1 MNAMEVM
8 SNFRHEKILF
18 VNNEKAGLKAIIAV
32 HNTNLGPAIGGC
44 RLWPYASFDDALFD
58 VTRLS
63 RGMSHKNAV
72 AGLPHGG
79 GKGVII
85 ADPSQK
91 TEAMFEAFGEAVN
104 NLGGDYITA
113 EDVNTDTNDALV
125 MLRKTKY
132 LCGLPHGGGKGVIIA
147 DPSMKTEAMFEAFG
161 EAVESLGGDY
171 ITAEDVNTTCD
182 DALVMM
188 RKTSHIC
195 GLPMNS
201 GDPSPFTARGCWQ
214 GIKATAKV
222 ALGRNDLEG
231 LTVTVQGLGKVGYDL
246 CRYLHND
253 GAKLFVGNLRN
264 KEALERARDEFGAT
278 ILENDQI
285 MTQECDILAPCALGA
300 ILNYNTIPNLN
311 CKAVA
316 GAANNQILDDEC
328 GRMLKARGIYYAPDF
343 VINGGGVINAAAEV
357 DGPYNKDEVLV
368 KVDNIYTTIE
378 HILSESKKT
387 GEPEGVIATRY
398 AESLIYR

>member
-1 MNAMEVM
+1 MNAMTEM
-8 SNFRHEKILF
+8 SKYHHQKVLF

-44 RLWPYASFDDALFD
+44 RLWPYESYDAALFD
-58 VTRLS
+58 VLRLS

-91 TEAMFEAFGEAVN
+91 TEAMLEAFA
-104 NLGGDYITA
+104 
-113 EDVNTDTNDALV
+113 
-125 MLRKTKY
+125 
-132 LCGLPHGGGKGVIIA
+132 
-147 DPSMKTEAMFEAFG
+147 

-171 ITAEDVNTTCD
+171 ITAEDVNTDCD
-182 DALVMM
+182 DALVML
-188 RKTSHIC
+188 RKTKHIC

-222 ALGRNDLEG
+222 ALGRDSLEG
-231 LTVTVQGLGKVGYDL
+231 VTIAVQGLGKVGYDL

-253 GAKLFVGNLRN
+253 GAKLIVGNRSN
-264 KEALERARDEFGAT
+264 QAALEQAREEFGAT
-278 ILENDQI
+278 VVGTNEILSA
-285 MTQECDILAPCALGA
+285 ECDILAPCALGA
-300 ILNYNTIPNLN
+300 IINPTTLPTLR
-311 CKAVA
+311 CKAIA
-316 GAANNQILDDEC
+316 GAANNQILDDAT
-328 GRMLKARGIYYAPDF
+328 GIALKQKGIYYAPDF

-357 DGPYNKDEVLV
+357 DGPYDVKAVLE
-368 KVDNIYTTIE
+368 KVDNIYNSIE
-378 HILSESKKT
+378 HILTESKAT

>member
-1 MNAMEVM
+1 MNAMTEM
-8 SNFRHEKILF
+8 SKFRHEKVLF

-44 RLWPYASFDDALFD
+44 RLWPYESYDAALFD
-58 VTRLS
+58 VLRLS

-91 TEAMFEAFGEAVN
+91 TEAMFEAFAEAVN

-113 EDVNTDTNDALV
+113 EDVNTTCDDAMI
-125 MLRKTKY
+125 MLRKTK
-132 LCGLPHGGGKGVIIA
+132 
-147 DPSMKTEAMFEAFG
+147 
-161 EAVESLGGDY
+161 
-171 ITAEDVNTTCD
+171 
-182 DALVMM
+182 
-188 RKTSHIC
+188 HIC

-201 GDPSPFTARGCWQ
+201 GDPSPFTARGVWQ

-222 ALGRNDLEG
+222 ALDRDSLEG
-231 LTVTVQGLGKVGYDL
+231 VTIAIQGLGKVGYDL
-246 CRYLHND
+246 ARYLHND
-253 GAKLFVGNLRN
+253 GAKLIVGNRSN
-264 KEALERARDEFGAT
+264 KAALERAADEFGAT
-278 ILENDQI
+278 VVGTNEIL
-285 MTQECDILAPCALGA
+285 TAECDILAPCALGA
-300 ILNYNTIPNLN
+300 ILNPTTIPNLR

-316 GAANNQILDDEC
+316 GAANNQILDDAS
-328 GRMLKARGIYYAPDF
+328 GLALKARGIYYAPDF

-357 DGPYNKDEVLV
+357 DGPYNEAAVLE
-368 KVDNIYTTIE
+368 KVDNIYNSIE
-378 HILSESKKT
+378 RILSESKQT

-398 AESLIYR
+398 AESLIYG

>member
-1 MNAMEVM
+1 MNAMVEM
-8 SNFRHEKILF
+8 SKYRHEKVLF

-44 RLWPYASFDDALFD
+44 RLYPYESYDAALFD
-58 VTRLS
+58 VLRLS

-91 TEAMFEAFGEAVN
+91 TEAMFEAFAEAVN
-104 NLGGDYITA
+104 DLGGSYITA
-113 EDVNTDTNDALV
+113 EDVNTDTNDALI
-125 MLRKTKY
+125 MLRKTKH
-132 LCGLPHGGGKGVIIA
+132 LCGLPQ
-147 DPSMKTEAMFEAFG
+147 
-161 EAVESLGGDY
+161 
-171 ITAEDVNTTCD
+171 
-182 DALVMM
+182 
-188 RKTSHIC
+188 
-195 GLPMNS
+195 NS
-201 GDPSPFTARGCWQ
+201 GDPSPFTARGVWQ

-222 ALGRNDLEG
+222 ALDRDSLEG
-231 LTVTVQGLGKVGYDL
+231 VTIAIQGLGKVGYDL
-246 CRYLHND
+246 ARYLHND
-253 GAKLFVGNLRN
+253 GAKLIVGNRSN
-264 KEALERARDEFGAT
+264 KAALERAADEFGAT
-278 ILENDQI
+278 VVGTNEIL
-285 MTQECDILAPCALGA
+285 TAECDILAPCALGA
-300 ILNYNTIPNLN
+300 ILNPNTIPNLR

-316 GAANNQILDDEC
+316 GAANNQILDDAS
-328 GRMLKARGIYYAPDF
+328 GLALKARGIYYAPDF

-357 DGPYNKDEVLV
+357 DGPYNEAAVLE
-368 KVDNIYTTIE
+368 KVDNIYNSIE

>member
-1 MNAMEVM
+1 MNAMEEMVKY
-8 SNFRHEKILF
+8 RHEKVLF

-44 RLWPYASFDDALFD
+44 RLWPYESYDAALFD
-58 VTRLS
+58 VLRLS

-91 TEAMFEAFGEAVN
+91 TEAMFEAFAEAVN

-113 EDVNTDTNDALV
+113 EDVNTTCDDAMV
-125 MLRKTKY
+125 MLRKT
-132 LCGLPHGGGKGVIIA
+132 
-147 DPSMKTEAMFEAFG
+147 
-161 EAVESLGGDY
+161 
-171 ITAEDVNTTCD
+171 N
-182 DALVMM
+182 
-188 RKTSHIC
+188 HIC

-222 ALGRNDLEG
+222 ALGRDSLEG
-231 LTVTVQGLGKVGYDL
+231 VTIAVQGLGKVGYDL

-253 GAKLFVGNLRN
+253 GAKLIVGNRSN
-264 KEALERARDEFGAT
+264 QAALEQAREEFGAT
-278 ILENDQI
+278 VVGTNEILSA
-285 MTQECDILAPCALGA
+285 ECDILAPCALGA
-300 ILNYNTIPNLN
+300 IINPTTLPTLR
-311 CKAVA
+311 CKAIA
-316 GAANNQILDDEC
+316 GAANNQILDDAT
-328 GRMLKARGIYYAPDF
+328 GIALKQKGIYYAPDF

-357 DGPYNKDEVLV
+357 DGPYDVKAVLE
-368 KVDNIYTTIE
+368 KVDNIYNSIE
-378 HILSESKKT
+378 HILTESKAT

>member
-1 MNAMEVM
+1 MNAMTEM
-8 SNFRHEKILF
+8 SNYRHEKVLF

-44 RLWPYASFDDALFD
+44 RLFPYASYDDALFD
-58 VTRLS
+58 VLRLS

-113 EDVNTDTNDALV
+113 EDVNTTCDDAMV
-125 MLRKTKY
+125 MLRKT
-132 LCGLPHGGGKGVIIA
+132 
-147 DPSMKTEAMFEAFG
+147 
-161 EAVESLGGDY
+161 
-171 ITAEDVNTTCD
+171 N
-182 DALVMM
+182 
-188 RKTSHIC
+188 HIC

-201 GDPSPFTARGCWQ
+201 GDPSPFTARGVWQ

-222 ALGRNDLEG
+222 ALGRDDLEG
-231 LTVTVQGLGKVGYDL
+231 LTIAVQGLGKVGYDL
-246 CRYLHND
+246 CRLLHES
-253 GAKLFVGNLRN
+253 GAKLIIANRSN
-264 KEALERARDEFGAT
+264 KEMAEKAIAEFGAKIVAT
-278 ILENDQI
+278 EEIYA
-285 MTQECDILAPCALGA
+285 QECDIFSPNAMGA
-300 ILNYNTIPNLN
+300 ILNPTTIPQLK

-316 GAANNQILDDEC
+316 GGANNQILDDAS
-328 GRMLKARGIYYAPDF
+328 GIALKARGIYYAPDF

-357 DGPYNKDEVLV
+357 DGPYNKEEVLK
-368 KVDNIYTTIE
+368 KVDNIYNTIE
-378 HILSESKKT
+378 HILSESKKS
-387 GEPEGVIATRY
+387 GEPEGVIATRF
-398 AESLIYR
+398 AESIIYK

>member
-1 MNAMEVM
+1 MNALVEM
-8 SNFRHEKILF
+8 SKYHHEKVLF

-44 RLWPYASFDDALFD
+44 RLWPYESYDAALFD
-58 VTRLS
+58 VLRLS

-91 TEAMFEAFGEAVN
+91 TEAMFEAFAEAVN
-104 NLGGDYITA
+104 
-113 EDVNTDTNDALV
+113 
-125 MLRKTKY
+125 
-132 LCGLPHGGGKGVIIA
+132 
-147 DPSMKTEAMFEAFG
+147 
-161 EAVESLGGDY
+161 SLGGDY

-182 DALVMM
+182 DALVML
-188 RKTSHIC
+188 RKTNHIC
-195 GLPMNS
+195 GLPQNS
-201 GDPSPFTARGCWQ
+201 GDPSPFTARGVWQ

-222 ALGRNDLEG
+222 ALGRDSLEG
-231 LTVTVQGLGKVGYDL
+231 VTIAVQGLGKVGYDL

-253 GAKLFVGNLRN
+253 GAKLIVGNRSN
-264 KEALERARDEFGAT
+264 KAALERAVEEFGAT
-278 ILENDQI
+278 AVATNEIL
-285 MTQECDILAPCALGA
+285 TAECDILAPCALGA
-300 ILNYNTIPNLN
+300 ILNPATIPNLN

-316 GAANNQILDDEC
+316 GAANNQILDDAS
-328 GRMLKARGIYYAPDF
+328 GLALKARGIYYAPDF

-357 DGPYNKDEVLV
+357 DGPYNVQAVLE
-368 KVDNIYTTIE
+368 KVDNIYNSIE
-378 HILSESKKT
+378 HILSESKAT

-398 AESLIYR
+398 AESLIYG

>member
-1 MNAMEVM
+1 MNAMTEM
-8 SNFRHEKILF
+8 SNYRHEKVLF

-44 RLWPYASFDDALFD
+44 RLWPYESYDAALFD
-58 VTRLS
+58 VLRLS

-91 TEAMFEAFGEAVN
+91 TEAMFEAFAEAVN

-113 EDVNTDTNDALV
+113 EDVNTTCDDAMI
-125 MLRKTKY
+125 MLRKTK
-132 LCGLPHGGGKGVIIA
+132 
-147 DPSMKTEAMFEAFG
+147 
-161 EAVESLGGDY
+161 
-171 ITAEDVNTTCD
+171 
-182 DALVMM
+182 
-188 RKTSHIC
+188 HIC

-201 GDPSPFTARGCWQ
+201 GDPSPFTARGVWQ

-222 ALGRNDLEG
+222 ALDRDSLEG
-231 LTVTVQGLGKVGYDL
+231 VTIAIQGLGKVGYDL
-246 CRYLHND
+246 ARYLHND
-253 GAKLFVGNLRN
+253 GAKLIVGNRSN
-264 KEALERARDEFGAT
+264 KAALERAADEFGAT
-278 ILENDQI
+278 VVGTNEILFA
-285 MTQECDILAPCALGA
+285 ECDILAPCALGA
-300 ILNYNTIPNLN
+300 ILNPNTIPNLR

-316 GAANNQILDDEC
+316 GAANNQILDDAS
-328 GRMLKARGIYYAPDF
+328 GLALKARGIYYAPDF

-357 DGPYNKDEVLV
+357 DGPYNEAAVIE
-368 KVDNIYTTIE
+368 KVDNIYNSIE
-378 HILSESKKT
+378 HILSESKAT

>member
-1 MNAMEVM
+1 MNAMTEM
-8 SNFRHEKILF
+8 SNYRHEKVLF
-18 VNNEKAGLKAIIAV
+18 INNEKAGLKAIIAV

-44 RLWPYASFDDALFD
+44 RLFPYASYDDALFD
-58 VTRLS
+58 VLRLS

-113 EDVNTDTNDALV
+113 EDVNT
-125 MLRKTKY
+125 
-132 LCGLPHGGGKGVIIA
+132 
-147 DPSMKTEAMFEAFG
+147 
-161 EAVESLGGDY
+161 
-171 ITAEDVNTTCD
+171 TCD
-182 DALVMM
+182 DALIMM
-188 RKTSHIC
+188 RKTKHIC

-201 GDPSPFTARGCWQ
+201 GDPSPFTARGVWQ

-231 LTVTVQGLGKVGYDL
+231 LTIAVQGLGKVGYDL
-246 CRYLHND
+246 CRHLHES
-253 GAKLFVGNLRN
+253 GAKLIIATRSNQAMAE
-264 KEALERARDEFGAT
+264 KAIEEFGAVIVPT
-278 ILENDQI
+278 EEIYA
-285 MTQECDILAPCALGA
+285 QECDIFSPNAMGA
-300 ILNYNTIPNLN
+300 ILNPKTIPMLK

-316 GAANNQILDDEC
+316 GGANNQILDDAS
-328 GRMLKARGIYYAPDF
+328 GLALKARGIYYAPDF

-357 DGPYNKDEVLV
+357 DGPYNKEAVLA
-368 KVDNIYTTIE
+368 KVDNIYNSIE
-378 HILSESKKT
+378 HILSESKQT

-398 AESLIYR
+398 AESLIYG